1 VKLVDEV
8 IEKVKSAKPDDAKA
22 AITQVVSN
30 WLSDKNRNLPEK
42 SARVNT
48 VLVVGVNGTGK
59 TTSVA
64 KLANRLKSDGNSV
77 LLAAADTF
85 RAAATDQL
93 QTWANRI
100 GIEVVTGEVNSDP
113 ASVAFSAI
121 SKATELKINYL
132 IVDTAGRLH
141 TKQNLMNELGKVI
154 RVVEKPTIPKSNKA
168 LVGLYK
174 IQASQVLFECL
185 ESNITNNY
193 RTKGEFHLTD
203 GLQCMIEKG
212 IAFKAFKVNNWFDCG
227 KKDVLLETSSML
239 LKRAGSE
246 INQQQFE
253 NTIIIDPVNIA
264 TNCIIKNAIIGPN
277 VAVGEGTS
285 IQNAIIRDSIIGEFT
300 KLEEV
305 VLHHSVVGSDAF
317 IKGSSQSLNIG
328 DNTEIDLS

>member
-1 VKLVDEV
+1 MSLFKRLVTSLRSGSVSANEWDQIRSNLISSDLGVKLVDEV

-100 GIEVVTGEVNSDP
+100 GIAVVTGEVNSDP

-141 TKQNLMNELGKVI
+141 TKQNLMDELGKVI
-154 RVVEKPTIPKSNKA
+154 RVVEKHSPIDEVLLVIDATTGQNGINQA
-168 LVGLYK
+168 LTFIEAVNVTGL
-174 IQASQVLFECL
+174 V
-185 ESNITNNY
+185 ITKLDGSA
-193 RTKGEFHLTD
+193 KGGIALA
-203 GLQCMIEKG
+203 IEKMTSVPIKFIG
-212 IAFKAFKVNNWFDCG
+212 TGEAISDLAPFDPGSYIASLFD
-227 KKDVLLETSSML
+227 
-239 LKRAGSE
+239 
-246 INQQQFE
+246 
-253 NTIIIDPVNIA
+253 
-264 TNCIIKNAIIGPN
+264 
-277 VAVGEGTS
+277 
-285 IQNAIIRDSIIGEFT
+285 
-300 KLEEV
+300 
-305 VLHHSVVGSDAF
+305 
-317 IKGSSQSLNIG
+317 
-328 DNTEIDLS
+328 

>member
-1 VKLVDEV
+1 MSLFKRLVTSLRSGSVSADEWDQIRSNLISSNLGVKLVDEV
-8 IEKVKSAKPDDAKA
+8 IEKAKSAKPDDAKA

-121 SKATELKINYL
+121 SKATGLNINYL

-141 TKQNLMNELGKVI
+141 TKQNLMDELGKVI
-154 RVVEKPTIPKSNKA
+154 RVVEKHSPVDEVLLVIDATTGQNGINQA
-168 LVGLYK
+168 LTFIEAVNVTGL
-174 IQASQVLFECL
+174 V
-185 ESNITNNY
+185 ITKLDGSA
-193 RTKGEFHLTD
+193 KGGIALA
-203 GLQCMIEKG
+203 IEKMTSVPIKFIG
-212 IAFKAFKVNNWFDCG
+212 TGEAISDLAPFDPGSYIASLFD
-227 KKDVLLETSSML
+227 
-239 LKRAGSE
+239 
-246 INQQQFE
+246 
-253 NTIIIDPVNIA
+253 
-264 TNCIIKNAIIGPN
+264 
-277 VAVGEGTS
+277 
-285 IQNAIIRDSIIGEFT
+285 
-300 KLEEV
+300 
-305 VLHHSVVGSDAF
+305 
-317 IKGSSQSLNIG
+317 
-328 DNTEIDLS
+328 